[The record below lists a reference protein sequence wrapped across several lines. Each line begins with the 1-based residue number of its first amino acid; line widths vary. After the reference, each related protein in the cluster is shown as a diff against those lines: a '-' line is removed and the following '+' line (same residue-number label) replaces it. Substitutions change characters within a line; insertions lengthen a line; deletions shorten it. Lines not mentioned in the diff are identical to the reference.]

1 MSISSLSPVYIS
13 PKTFYSTPPSIIT
26 GNNNNNVPY
35 VPYYLDSIRHVT
47 NEYKNIVE
55 KDRNL
60 RQKLHCAV
68 RWIGNKMDCCEMA
81 FPKLFMMFLL
91 FQLLY

>member
-13 PKTFYSTPPSIIT
+13 PTTFYSTPPSIIT
-26 GNNNNNVPY
+26 GNNNVPY

-60 RQKLHCAV
+60 RQKLHRQV
-68 RWIGNKMDCCEMA
+68 ETLSENI
-81 FPKLFMMFLL
+81 
-91 FQLLY
+91 Y